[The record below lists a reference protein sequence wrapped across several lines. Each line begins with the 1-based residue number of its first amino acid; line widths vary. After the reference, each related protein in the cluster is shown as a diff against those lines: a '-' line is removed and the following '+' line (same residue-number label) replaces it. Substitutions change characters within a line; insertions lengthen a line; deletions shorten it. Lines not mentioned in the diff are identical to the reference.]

1 MTRSRKSLLDG
12 VATETP
18 EQTESYGAD
27 LARELPPDSVLALQ
41 GDLGSGKTTFVRGMA
56 RGLHIDRPITS
67 PTFNVY
73 TLYNGD
79 RCLIHC
85 DAYRLTEKDCF
96 DSLHLEE
103 FMVSPWL
110 LAIEWP
116 ENIQSSEWLASPWT
130 LHLSIDPKSLSHFLK
145 LVPPG

>member
-1 MTRSRKSLLDG
+1 MTHSWKLLLDG
-12 VATETP
+12 VTTETP

-27 LARELPPDSVLALQ
+27 LACGLPPDSVLALQ

-56 RGLHIDRPITS
+56 RGLHIDHPITS
-67 PTFNVY
+67 PTFNIHS
-73 TLYNGD
+73 LYHGD

-85 DAYRLTEKDCF
+85 DAYRLTEKDSF

-103 FMVSPWL
+103 FMVSPWI

-116 ENIQSSEWLASPWT
+116 ENIRSEWLAAPWT
-130 LHLSIDPKSLSHFLK
+130 LHLSIDSKSTKHFLK